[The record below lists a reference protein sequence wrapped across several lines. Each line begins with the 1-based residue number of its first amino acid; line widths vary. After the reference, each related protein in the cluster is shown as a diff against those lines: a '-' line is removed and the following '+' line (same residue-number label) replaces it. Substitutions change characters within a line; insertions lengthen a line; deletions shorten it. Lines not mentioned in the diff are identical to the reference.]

1 MPELPEVETIR
12 RSLAPYLKGQIL
24 CSLQINRPDILLP
37 GPEVFMTVLPG
48 LEILDLQRRGKYLIL
63 VLTEGWRLVFHLR
76 MTGKLLWTRQPQTP
90 IPLHTHLILQFT
102 DQTQLRFQ
110 DVRRFGRCWLV
121 QEAELDQISG
131 LAGLGPEPILPGF
144 SADHL
149 QKQLEHKRNT
159 KIKSALLDQTV
170 VAGLGNIYVDE
181 ALFEARVHPLR
192 TVGSLRPAEMK
203 ALAASTRHVL
213 EESINR
219 GGTSLRDYVDGLD
232 QQGQNQNH
240 LQVFRRE
247 GEPCPVCGN
256 LIRRIRIAGRS
267 SFFCPC
273 CQKEEPSC

>member
-12 RSLAPYLKGQIL
+12 RSLTPFLKGQIL
-24 CSLQINRPDILLP
+24 CSLQIHRPDILLP
-37 GPEVFMTVLPG
+37 GPDVFMTVLPG

-102 DQTQLRFQ
+102 NQTQLRFQ
-110 DVRRFGRCWLV
+110 DVRRFGRCWLM

-131 LAGLGPEPILPGF
+131 LAGLGPEPIQPGF

-149 QKQLEHKRNT
+149 QKQLERKRNA
-159 KIKSALLDQTV
+159 KIKCALLDQTV

-192 TVGSLRPAEMK
+192 TAGSLRPDELN
-203 ALAASTRHVL
+203 ALADSTRHVL

-267 SFFCPC
+267 SFFCPV
-273 CQKEEPSC
+273 CQKEAPSC